1 MPLLLVSAVVPTLKE
16 SRFLAT
22 LGMTTYLRFATI
34 FEIANAFDEVTRLG
48 SDDFDS
54 SL

>member
-1 MPLLLVSAVVPTLKE
+1 MALLLVSAIMPTLRK
-16 SRFLAT
+16 SRSLAS
-22 LGMTTYLRFATI
+22 LGMTTYFQFATI
-34 FEIANAFDEVTRLG
+34 FEIPNACDEVTRPG